1 MTQIMKLNRP
11 IYKSIRSTVLW
22 HNWIALS
29 MTGWTYLWGNWM
41 NLSMSQLDRPIY
53 DWMDISEKNGWTYL
67 SIYESIW
74 STYLTQ
80 LGDPCNDWRS
90 WMDRYICNTNRWL
103 HLQYKNFALYINDT
117 TGSPLHEI
125 NGWPCHWQNWIPRTL
140 LSHLRHRRSALSLIQ
155 LGYPIYKTQQLD

>member
-1 MTQIMKLNRP
+1 
-11 IYKSIRSTVLW
+11 
-22 HNWIALS
+22 
-29 MTGWTYLWGNWM
+29 MTGWTSLRKM
-41 NLSMSQLDRPIY
+41 DEPI
-53 DWMDISEKNGWTYL
+53 L

-117 TGSPLHEI
+117 TGSPLNEI
-125 NGWPCHWQNWIPRTL
+125 NRWPCHWQNWIPRTL

-155 LGYPIYKTQQLD
+155 LDYPIYKTQNWINWRLDFFHNQNISIAQTDGTRYIFHKWKVKFL